1 MGDLLGTGW
10 LVWGRPPQHC
20 VCIYVLLQERA
31 KLTSDRASVNEGRLQ
46 AQAAILQTQLE
57 SEIDIR

>member
-1 MGDLLGTGW
+1 MTGA
-10 LVWGRPPQHC
+10 C
-20 VCIYVLLQERA
+20 VCVEHGLTPQNTTPSALLQERA

-57 SEIDIR
+57 NEIDIR